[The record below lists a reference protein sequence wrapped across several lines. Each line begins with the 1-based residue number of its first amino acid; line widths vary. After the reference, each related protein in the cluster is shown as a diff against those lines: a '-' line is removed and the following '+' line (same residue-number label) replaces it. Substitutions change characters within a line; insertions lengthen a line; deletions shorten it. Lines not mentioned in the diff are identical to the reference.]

1 MARRSP
7 GGAVAAYLIILVA
20 LGAPLLVVMA
30 TTATQ
35 TATNLVAVF
44 MFVPAVSALLAWAV
58 TGQRPRVG
66 RPSIAT
72 LLLALVPA
80 LLVGVVYAVSLS
92 FGLKFLGVNV
102 EPVSFLGNLV
112 LGTVLAFGEE
122 LGWRGYLLPYLR
134 RSRGYLGA
142 NLILV
147 LIWFAYHVPVILIPG
162 LYSNEGIPLWASL
175 LFFAIGIT
183 GFSFYVGWLWEK
195 SHDVWA
201 PSLAHGFWNQ
211 LMQST
216 YPAMFAGANLWLMGE
231 FGILSSVSM
240 IVLFLAVVPMAARR
254 YRQPLSEF

>member
-1 MARRSP
+1 MSRRSP
-7 GGAVAAYLIILVA
+7 GGAIAAFLIVLVL
-20 LGAPLLVVMA
+20 LGAPVLGFMASTATATATSLVV
-30 TTATQ
+30 
-35 TATNLVAVF
+35 VF
-44 MFVPAVSALLAWAV
+44 MFVPAASALLAWAI
-58 TGQRPRVG
+58 TGQRPRIG

-92 FGLKFLGVNV
+92 FGLTFLGVNV
-102 EPVSFLGNLV
+102 EPVGFLANLAI
-112 LGTVLAFGEE
+112 GTVMAFGEE

-142 NLILV
+142 NVILV

-175 LFFAIGIT
+175 MFFAIGIT

-211 LMQST
+211 LMQSA
-216 YPAMFAGANLWLMGE
+216 YPAMFFGANVWLMGE

-240 IVLFLAVVPMAARR
+240 TLLFLAVVPMAARR
-254 YRQPLSEF
+254 YRQPLAVL